1 MPEVKMSKATL
12 DEATLD
18 EKSKRGKGDIWLC
31 REKEM
36 KENLATKQKG
46 QLY

>member
-1 MPEVKMSKATL
+1 MPEVKMS
-12 DEATLD
+12 EATLD